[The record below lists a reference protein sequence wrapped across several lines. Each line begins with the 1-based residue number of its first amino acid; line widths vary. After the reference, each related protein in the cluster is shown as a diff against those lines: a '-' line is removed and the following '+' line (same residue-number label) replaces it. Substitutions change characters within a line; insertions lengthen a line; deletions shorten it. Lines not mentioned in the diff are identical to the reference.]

1 MSINKKIV
9 ESLKKVTLAVTPLIA
24 SDASASAGPARNV
37 EFIFGV
43 GPQGLSPFEYELA
56 GRQPGDTV
64 RVTVPPGKTGEVFC
78 HMQPLFCGMA
88 VHQDSLCLDVSIVDV
103 SDAHQREV
111 VRALANSA
119 ACGSNCGCGCGVH

>member
-1 MSINKKIV
+1 MGIDGKTV
-9 ESLKKVTLAVTPLIA
+9 ELLKKVTLKVTPLSA
-24 SDASASAGPARNV
+24 SDGAGVAGSARDV

-64 RVTVPPGKTGEVFC
+64 HISVLPGKAGEIFC
-78 HMQPLFCGMA
+78 HMQPWFCGMA
-88 VHQDSLCLDVSIVDV
+88 AHQDGLHLGVTIVDV
-103 SDAHQREV
+103 SDAEHREV

-119 ACGSNCGCGCGVH
+119 ACGSDCGCGCGGH